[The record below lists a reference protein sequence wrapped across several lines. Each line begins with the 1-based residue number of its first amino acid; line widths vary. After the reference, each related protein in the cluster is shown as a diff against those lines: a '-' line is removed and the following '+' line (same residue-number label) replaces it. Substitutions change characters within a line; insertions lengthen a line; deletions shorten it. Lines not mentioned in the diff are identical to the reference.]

1 MIVHDV
7 IAALGLEVA
16 AGADHL
22 DNEITGGYASDLL
35 SCVMAGAKAGNVW
48 VTLQAHTNVIA
59 VAELLGLGCVII
71 TEGVRP
77 GEETLSRANEKGVPT
92 LLSKESTFA
101 VVGKLWQLGIRSPK

>member
-1 MIVHDV
+1 MIVQDV
-7 IAALGLEVA
+7 IRALGLEIA

-22 DNEITGGYASDLL
+22 GNEITGGYASDLL
-35 SCVMAGAKAGNVW
+35 SCVMAGAKAGNAW

-59 VAELLGLGCVII
+59 VAELLNLGCVII

-92 LLSKESTFA
+92 LLSKESTFT
-101 VVGKLWQLGIRSPK
+101 VVGRLWQLGVRGLK